1 MDDQHLNVTELW
13 VSYTEDKDRVARE
26 KLILHYTSLVK
37 YVVSR
42 LALRLPRSLEPDDLI
57 SFGVV
62 GLIDAI
68 DRFDL
73 SHQVKFETYALRRI
87 RGQII
92 DALRNLDIVPRSTY
106 TNTRKIQEVMAKL
119 SQSLG
124 RVPTDLEIATS
135 LDFSLSEY
143 HRCLVDANCV
153 MISLDQPF
161 SSGEGEELTLYEA
174 LEDQNTLTPAE
185 QVDRAEMRIQ
195 LKLAIEGLSRR
206 EQLLISLYYHDELT
220 MKEVGQLL
228 GVSESRVSQMHAK
241 IMLRLQTAIERNIEP
256 DHETEICQK
265 STKRRVHN
273 RNLLPSVPPQ
283 FNQPTVV
290 TATL

>member
-13 VSYTEDKDRVARE
+13 IRYTEKKDKNARE

-37 YVVSR
+37 YVVGR
-42 LALRLPRSLEPDDLI
+42 LALKLPRSLEQDDLI

-106 TNTRKIQEVMAKL
+106 TNTRKIQEVIAKL

-124 RVPTDLEIATS
+124 RMPTDLEIAS
-135 LDFSLSEY
+135 QLEISLSDY
-143 HRCLVDANCV
+143 HRCLIDANCV
-153 MISLDQPF
+153 MVSLC
-161 SSGEGEELTLYEA
+161 LLY
-174 LEDQNTLTPAE
+174 T
-185 QVDRAEMRIQ
+185 
-195 LKLAIEGLSRR
+195 S
-206 EQLLISLYYHDELT
+206 
-220 MKEVGQLL
+220 
-228 GVSESRVSQMHAK
+228 
-241 IMLRLQTAIERNIEP
+241 
-256 DHETEICQK
+256 
-265 STKRRVHN
+265 
-273 RNLLPSVPPQ
+273 PSPRDPE
-283 FNQPTVV
+283 
-290 TATL
+290 

>member
-1 MDDQHLNVTELW
+1 MDDQDLNVTELW
-13 VSYTEDKDRVARE
+13 ITYTETKDRNARE
-26 KLILHYTSLVK
+26 ALILHYTSLVK
-37 YVVSR
+37 YVVGR

-106 TNTRKIQEVMAKL
+106 TNTRKIQDAIANL
-119 SQSLG
+119 SQSMG
-124 RVPTDLEIATS
+124 RVPTDIEIATY
-135 LDFSLSEY
+135 LDIGLCDY
-143 HRCLVDANCV
+143 HRCLVDANFV
-153 MISLDQPF
+153 MVSLDQPF

-174 LEDQNTLTPAE
+174 LEDQNMLTPAE
-185 QVDRAEMRIQ
+185 QIDRQEMHRQ
-195 LKLAIEGLSRR
+195 LKLAIENLPLR
-206 EQLLISLYYHDELT
+206 EQLLISLYYQDELT

-241 IMLRLQTAIERNIEP
+241 IMLRLQASIERNIEP
-256 DHETEICQK
+256 NGEKLTPHKPLKQ
-265 STKRRVHN
+265 RVHN
-273 RNLLPSVPPQ
+273 RPILRQVPPQ
-283 FNQPTVV
+283 FASQPIVSAVV
-290 TATL
+290 

>member
-1 MDDQHLNVTELW
+1 MDNQDQIVTQLW
-13 VSYTEDKDRVARE
+13 ISYTKKKDRAARE

-37 YVVSR
+37 YVVSQ

-57 SFGVV
+57 GFGVE

-73 SHQVKFETYALRRI
+73 SHQVKFETYALTRI

-92 DALRNLDIVPRSTY
+92 DALRHLDIVPRSTY
-106 TNTRKIQEVMAKL
+106 TNTRKIQDAIAKL

-124 RVPTDLEIATS
+124 RVPTDLEIATR
-135 LDFSLSEY
+135 LEISLSEY

-153 MISLDQPF
+153 IVSLDQPL
-161 SSGEGEELTLYEA
+161 SSSEGEDLTLYEA
-174 LEDQNTLTPAE
+174 LEDQNALTPAE
-185 QVDRAEMRIQ
+185 QVDRQEMQYQ
-195 LKLAIEGLSRR
+195 LKLAIQNLTRR
-206 EQLLISLYYHDELT
+206 DQLLISLYYHEELT

-241 IMLRLQTAIERNIEP
+241 IMLRLQAAIERNIEP
-256 DHETEICQK
+256 ERDSKIPQPSFK
-265 STKRRVHN
+265 PRLQN
-273 RNLLPSVPPQ
+273 RTMLPSVPPH
-283 FNQPTVV
+283 FTRQPMANVSV
-290 TATL
+290 